1 MVGRH
6 EAKEWALAHLKGIFT
21 SPSAPL
27 TDDFK
32 LDESGLIS
40 NAQRAIDCGAH
51 GVGFGFLDA
60 WGFTIAQ
67 RKHAMKL
74 IAETVRGQ
82 GLCTF
87 YTTDHSIAETLALS
101 TYAKE
106 IGADAIFLYVPYEWA
121 SSQDMMYDYV
131 AHVAKTVDIPIIVF
145 NTPHSGLTLTHQT
158 MARIAKIPNV
168 CGFKNA
174 IKDPQHT
181 ITAFDMF
188 GSEMVVSYPFE
199 DRLLEMTI
207 QHGQR
212 ALLGSTSVYLLQ
224 STERQPIR
232 DYLSFAQAGDIQ
244 MAEKIQRELTPLRE
258 LWGSIYSV
266 LWNEEKASHPVGLIK
281 LWMDMIGMAGG
292 PLAPPMP
299 QVDANVKLA
308 FRERFD
314 AAGWERLLFPSRFEA
329 NKFELGISHVVK

>member
-1 MVGRH
+1 MVGSH
-6 EAKEWALAHLKGIFT
+6 EAKDWALAHLKGIFT

-27 TDDFK
+27 TEDFK
-32 LDESGLIS
+32 LDENGLIS
-40 NAQRAIDCGAH
+40 NAQRAIDCGAR

-131 AHVAKTVDIPIIVF
+131 AYVAKAVNIPIIVF
-145 NTPHSGLTLTHQT
+145 NTPHSGLTLTHET

-174 IKDPQHT
+174 IKNPQHT

-188 GSEMVVSYPFE
+188 SRDLVVSYPFE
-199 DRLLEMTI
+199 DRLLEMTT
-207 QHGQR
+207 QHGQQ

-224 STERQPIR
+224 SPERQPIR
-232 DYLSFAQAGDIQ
+232 DYLSFAEAGDIP
-244 MAEKIQRELTPLRE
+244 MAEKIHQELTPLRE
-258 LWGSIYSV
+258 VWGSIYSV
-266 LWNEEKASHPVGLIK
+266 LWNEKKASHPLGLIK
-281 LWMDMIGMAGG
+281 LWMDILGMAGG
-292 PLAPPMP
+292 PLGPPMP
-299 QVDANVKLA
+299 QVDAEVKQA

-314 AAGWERLLFPSRFEA
+314 AAGWERLLFPSHFEA
-329 NKFELGISHVVK
+329 NKFEFGINHVVK